1 MSNPKVLVGNVS
13 AHSMLRDGKKLLNVA
28 FTDIINFAA
37 NFFDKTIGERRL
49 TDIQFALNDVYEHYV
64 AMTKA
69 IEHIDAMGCQLID
82 PQSGGVMR

>member
-49 TDIQFALNDVYEHYV
+49 TDI
-64 AMTKA
+64 
-69 IEHIDAMGCQLID
+69 
-82 PQSGGVMR
+82 

>member
-28 FTDIINFAA
+28 FTDINFAA
-37 NFFDKTIGERRL
+37 NYFYKTIG
-49 TDIQFALNDVYEHYV
+49 DVYEHYV

-69 IEHIDAMGCQLID
+69 VEHIQQIGEELIAEGIKEVD
-82 PQSGGVMR
+82 DEQ

>member
-28 FTDIINFAA
+28 FNFAA

-69 IEHIDAMGCQLID
+69 IEHIQQIGEELIAE
-82 PQSGGVMR
+82 GIKEAEA